1 MGESFLLFEPPHLRC
16 CVTAVSGGLVCSMG
30 HLRHGLGDGP
40 RELGAISTEVLFC
53 RGDRPILRAPPM
65 LRSEVG
71 TEEAWQGA
79 QEHLDVLKP

>member
-1 MGESFLLFEPPHLRC
+1 M
-16 CVTAVSGGLVCSMG
+16 
-30 HLRHGLGDGP
+30 
-40 RELGAISTEVLFC
+40 GAISTEVLFC